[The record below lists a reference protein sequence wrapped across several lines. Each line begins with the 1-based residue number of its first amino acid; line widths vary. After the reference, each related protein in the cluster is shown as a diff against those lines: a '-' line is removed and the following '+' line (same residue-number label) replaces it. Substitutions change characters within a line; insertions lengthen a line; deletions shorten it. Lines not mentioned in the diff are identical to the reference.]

1 MEINPIDE
9 GVPSQEEIEK
19 EEINSQKAP
28 EIRVRAKPPLLTY
41 ALIAINI
48 LVWIVLYIISFI
60 SGDSYNNLLVTYGAK
75 INVLILQGEFWRF
88 LTPILLHSGIM
99 HLVANSYSLYYL
111 GAQTEM
117 LYGHKRFAVIY
128 LFSGFMGSIASFAF
142 STSTSVGASGAIFG
156 LMGALLYFIFR
167 KPILL
172 QSSIGTNLIVVT
184 VLNLVLG
191 FTKDG
196 IDYHA
201 HIGGL
206 IGGFLIAGTFYI
218 AEGKAWQR
226 WLSGIRAFALAVCIA
241 VGGLLYGFN
250 CAMNR
255 VFPML
260 EDLKAYSD
268 AGKWAE
274 AEKTAE
280 DILAQGYYD
289 AGIRAETLWG
299 LAVSEAM
306 QGKWEEGVEHASQ
319 LIDVEPESGHYL
331 LGVLYF
337 YKEEYKLARQEL
349 LLSKKAGNSY
359 EKMIDSLIAEIDGK

>member
-1 MEINPIDE
+1 MAKILENGGGYMEINPIDE

-142 STSTSVGASGAIFG
+142 STVPQSGVRRHIWSDR
-156 LMGALLYFIFR
+156 ALLYFIFR
-167 KPILL
+167 KPILH

-206 IGGFLIAGTFYI
+206 IGGF
-218 AEGKAWQR
+218 
-226 WLSGIRAFALAVCIA
+226 
-241 VGGLLYGFN
+241 
-250 CAMNR
+250 
-255 VFPML
+255 
-260 EDLKAYSD
+260 
-268 AGKWAE
+268 
-274 AEKTAE
+274 
-280 DILAQGYYD
+280 
-289 AGIRAETLWG
+289 
-299 LAVSEAM
+299 
-306 QGKWEEGVEHASQ
+306 
-319 LIDVEPESGHYL
+319 
-331 LGVLYF
+331 
-337 YKEEYKLARQEL
+337 
-349 LLSKKAGNSY
+349 
-359 EKMIDSLIAEIDGK
+359 